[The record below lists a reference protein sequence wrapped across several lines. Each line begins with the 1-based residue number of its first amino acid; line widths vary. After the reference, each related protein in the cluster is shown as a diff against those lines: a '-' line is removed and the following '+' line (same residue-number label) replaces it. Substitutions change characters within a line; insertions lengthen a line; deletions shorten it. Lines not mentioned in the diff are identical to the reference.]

1 MDIPGIPA
9 NKVTEPGAYEWVDRH
24 GVRHVG
30 FVYRDGPL
38 GLCSAFISE
47 GGSTR
52 AVSMQPEDGTGN
64 GLFYGPLTLPQ

>member
-1 MDIPGIPA
+1 MDITGISA

-30 FVYRDGPL
+30 FVYRDGSH

-52 AVSMQPEDGTGN
+52 AVSMHPEDGTGN
-64 GLFYGPLTLPQ
+64 GLFFGPLVLPR